1 MMQFRSRKFIPAR
14 KESILFGVKEKAVD
28 TWLLM
33 SDFSRRSLL
42 DGYGPPAHRFSALKH
57 FAPDDSVE
65 DLLGVLQKHAQLV
78 QVKSEQLLVEAK
90 LKDHIKRVLN
100 VFAVE
105 RPSFKDWKFKEHR
118 DVSFIK
124 EYPNIV
130 KKQEQVWAAAEKQVT
145 DVINRSRKVGPC
157 KGVATQKS
165 GTAGKLLRAMNSD
178 EGATGVQTDG
188 VDTADFEEVV
198 SQVAT
203 NIHGYYVSK
212 SSSEHPEYDQLRKVV
227 IDLLL
232 VRGADAKLRKADV
245 VEAARLALKRE
256 NITEKEYKKVMS
268 DICESK
274 GGVWVLKK
282 QK

>member
-1 MMQFRSRKFIPAR
+1 MWQFLGSKQFIQECLRNWAVARSHIP
-14 KESILFGVKEKAVD
+14 KQAVD
-28 TWLLM
+28 
-33 SDFSRRSLL
+33 
-42 DGYGPPAHRFSALKH
+42 AKIA
-57 FAPDDSVE
+57 
-65 DLLGVLQKHAQLV
+65 VL
-78 QVKSEQLLVEAK
+78 
-90 LKDHIKRVLN
+90 
-100 VFAVE
+100 
-105 RPSFKDWKFKEHR
+105 
-118 DVSFIK
+118 
-124 EYPNIV
+124 
-130 KKQEQVWAAAEKQVT
+130 AA
-145 DVINRSRKVGPC
+145 
-157 KGVATQKS
+157 
-165 GTAGKLLRAMNSD
+165 
-178 EGATGVQTDG
+178 DG